1 MKTLIIN
8 NTHTQMKIATN
19 TGYHLDSV
27 DKEIIYMLMDNA
39 KTSLAHI
46 SKNVGISTTAVHQ
59 RIKKLEQAGI
69 IENSVSFLNPKKV
82 GYKVVSYIGVFL
94 DQPSHYQDAIA
105 ALKQINEVVE
115 AHYTTGNY
123 TIFLKV
129 LCKDNDHLMQILNKI
144 QKLKGV
150 TRTETFISL
159 EQSINRQLKV

>member
-1 MKTLIIN
+1 MKSAIN
-8 NTHTQMKIATN
+8 SS
-19 TGYHLDSV
+19 YHLDSV
-27 DKEIIYMLMDNA
+27 DKEIIYMLIDNA

-69 IENSVSFLNPKKV
+69 IENSISFLNPKKI
-82 GYKVVSYIGVFL
+82 GYTVVSYIGVFL
-94 DQPSHYQDAIA
+94 DQPSHYHDAIK
-105 ALKQINEVVE
+105 ALKDVNEVVE

-129 LCKDNDHLMQILNKI
+129 LCRDNDHLMEILNKL

-150 TRTETFISL
+150 TRTETIISL

>member
-1 MKTLIIN
+1 MKS
-8 NTHTQMKIATN
+8 ATN
-19 TGYHLDSV
+19 ASYHLDAV

-59 RIKKLEQAGI
+59 RIKKLEQAGV
-69 IENSVSFLNPKKV
+69 IENSISFLNPRKI

-94 DQPSHYQDAIA
+94 EQPSHYHDAVK
-105 ALKQINEVVE
+105 ALKEVNEVVE

-129 LCKDNDHLMQILNKI
+129 LCRDNDHLMQILNKL

>member
-1 MKTLIIN
+1 MKNAL
-8 NTHTQMKIATN
+8 NTE
-19 TGYHLDSV
+19 YHLDST

-46 SKNVGISTTAVHQ
+46 SRNVGISTTAVHQ
-59 RIKKLEQAGI
+59 RIKKLEQAGV
-69 IENSVSFLNPKKV
+69 IENSISFLNPRKI

-94 DQPSHYQDAIA
+94 EQPSHYHDAVK
-105 ALKQINEVVE
+105 ALREINEVVE

-129 LCKDNDHLMQILNKI
+129 LCKDNDHLMEILNKL

-150 TRTETFISL
+150 IRTETFISL
-159 EQSINRQLKV
+159 EQSINRQLRV

>member
-1 MKTLIIN
+1 MKSAIN
-8 NTHTQMKIATN
+8 S
-19 TGYHLDSV
+19 GYHLDSV

-59 RIKKLEQAGI
+59 RIKKLEQAGL
-69 IENSVSFLNPKKV
+69 IENSISFLNPKTI

-94 DQPSHYQDAIA
+94 DQPSYYHDAVK
-105 ALKQINEVVE
+105 ALKEVNEVVE

-129 LCKDNDHLMQILNKI
+129 LCRDNDHLMEILNKL

-159 EQSINRQLKV
+159 EQSINRQLRV

>member
-1 MKTLIIN
+1 MKN
-8 NTHTQMKIATN
+8 ATN
-19 TGYHLDSV
+19 TGYHLDTV
-27 DKEIIYMLMDNA
+27 DKQIIYMLMDNA

-59 RIKKLEQAGI
+59 RIKKLEQAGV
-69 IENSVSFLNPKKV
+69 IENSISFLNPRKI
-82 GYKVVSYIGVFL
+82 GFKVVSFIGMFL
-94 DQPSHYQDAIA
+94 EEPSHYQDTIK
-105 ALKQINEVVE
+105 ALNDVNEVVE

-129 LCKDNDHLMQILNKI
+129 LCRDNDHLMEILNKL
-144 QKLKGV
+144 QKMKGV

>member
-1 MKTLIIN
+1 MKNAIN
-8 NTHTQMKIATN
+8 AE
-19 TGYHLDSV
+19 YHLDKI

-59 RIKKLEQAGI
+59 RIKKLENAGV
-69 IENSVSFLNPKKV
+69 IENSISFLNPRKI
-82 GYKVVSYIGVFL
+82 GYKVVTFIGVFL
-94 DQPSHYQDAIA
+94 DQPSHYHDAIK
-105 ALKQINEVVE
+105 ALNEIDEVVE

-129 LCKDNDHLMQILNKI
+129 LCKDNDHLMEILNKI

-159 EQSINRQLKV
+159 EQSISRQLKV

>member
-1 MKTLIIN
+1 MKSAIN
-8 NTHTQMKIATN
+8 SS
-19 TGYHLDSV
+19 YHLDSV
-27 DKEIIYMLMDNA
+27 DKEIIYMLMDNE

-59 RIKKLEQAGI
+59 RIKKLEQAGV
-69 IENSVSFLNPKKV
+69 IENSISFLNPRKI

-94 DQPSHYQDAIA
+94 DQPSHYHDAIK
-105 ALKQINEVVE
+105 ALKDVNEVVE

-129 LCKDNDHLMQILNKI
+129 LCRDNDHLMEILNKL

-150 TRTETFISL
+150 TRTETIISL

>member
-1 MKTLIIN
+1 MKS
-8 NTHTQMKIATN
+8 TN
-19 TGYHLDSV
+19 QITYQLDSI

-59 RIKKLEQAGI
+59 RIKKLEQAGV
-69 IENSVSFLNPKKV
+69 IENSISFLNPRKI
-82 GYKVVSYIGVFL
+82 GFKVVSYIGVFL
-94 DQPSHYQDAIA
+94 DQPSYYQESIK
-105 ALKQINEVVE
+105 ALNEINEVVE

-129 LCKDNDHLMQILNKI
+129 LCMDNDHLMQILNKL

-150 TRTETFISL
+150 TRTETIISL
-159 EQSINRQLKV
+159 EQSISRQLKV

>member
-1 MKTLIIN
+1 MKNETRI
-8 NTHTQMKIATN
+8 
-19 TGYHLDSV
+19 GYQLDKL
-27 DKEIIYMLMDNA
+27 DKDIIYMLMDNA
-39 KTSLAHI
+39 KTSLAQI
-46 SKNVGISTTAVHQ
+46 SKQVGISTTAVHQ
-59 RIKKLEQAGI
+59 RIKKLEQAGV
-69 IENSVSFLNPKKV
+69 IENSVSFLNPRKI

-94 DQPSHYQDAIA
+94 DQPSHYKDAIKS
-105 ALKQINEVVE
+105 LNEVNEVVE

-129 LCKDNDHLMQILNKI
+129 LCIDNDHLMQILNKI

>member
-1 MKTLIIN
+1 MKNAYTDNYDLDAIDKKIIHIL
-8 NTHTQMKIATN
+8 T
-19 TGYHLDSV
+19 
-27 DKEIIYMLMDNA
+27 DNA
-39 KTSLAHI
+39 KSSLAYI

-59 RIKKLEQAGI
+59 RIKKLEQAGV
-69 IENSVSFLNPKKV
+69 IENSISFLNPRKI
-82 GYKVVSYIGVFL
+82 GYKVVSYMGVYL
-94 DQPSHYQDAIA
+94 EKPSHYQEAVK
-105 ALKQINEVVE
+105 ALQEINEVVE

-129 LCKDNDHLMQILNKI
+129 LCKDNDHLMRILNKI

>member
-1 MKTLIIN
+1 MKSAMN
-8 NTHTQMKIATN
+8 AS
-19 TGYHLDSV
+19 YHLDPV

-59 RIKKLEQAGI
+59 RIKKLEQAGV
-69 IENSVSFLNPKKV
+69 IENSISFLNPRKI
-82 GYKVVSYIGVFL
+82 GYNVVSYIGVYL
-94 DQPSHYQDAIA
+94 EQPSHYHDAVK
-105 ALKQINEVVE
+105 ALKEVNEVVE

-129 LCKDNDHLMQILNKI
+129 LCRDNDHLMQILNKL

>member
-1 MKTLIIN
+1 MKSAIN
-8 NTHTQMKIATN
+8 SS
-19 TGYHLDSV
+19 YHLDSV

-59 RIKKLEQAGI
+59 RIKKLEQAGVI
-69 IENSVSFLNPKKV
+69 VNSISFLNPKKI

-94 DQPSHYQDAIA
+94 DQPSHYHDAIK
-105 ALKQINEVVE
+105 ALKDVNEVVE

-129 LCKDNDHLMQILNKI
+129 LCRDNDHLMEILNKL

-150 TRTETFISL
+150 TRTETIISL

>member
-1 MKTLIIN
+1 MKSAI
-8 NTHTQMKIATN
+8 HSS
-19 TGYHLDSV
+19 YHLDSV

-59 RIKKLEQAGI
+59 RIKKLEQAGV
-69 IENSVSFLNPKKV
+69 IENSISFLNPRKI

-94 DQPSHYQDAIA
+94 DQPSYYHDAIK
-105 ALKQINEVVE
+105 ALKDVNEVVE

-123 TIFLKV
+123 TVFLKV
-129 LCKDNDHLMQILNKI
+129 LCRDNDHLMEILNKL

>member
-1 MKTLIIN
+1 MKSAIN
-8 NTHTQMKIATN
+8 SS
-19 TGYHLDSV
+19 YHLDSV

-59 RIKKLEQAGI
+59 RIKKLEQAGV
-69 IENSVSFLNPKKV
+69 IENSISFLNPRKI

-94 DQPSHYQDAIA
+94 DQPSHYHDAIK
-105 ALKQINEVVE
+105 ALKDMNEVVE

-129 LCKDNDHLMQILNKI
+129 LCRDNDHLMEILNKL

-150 TRTETFISL
+150 TRTETIISL

>member
-1 MKTLIIN
+1 MKNAIN
-8 NTHTQMKIATN
+8 AE
-19 TGYHLDSV
+19 YHLDAV

-59 RIKKLEQAGI
+59 RIKKLEQAGV
-69 IENSVSFLNPKKV
+69 IENSVSFLNPRKI
-82 GYKVVSYIGVFL
+82 GYKVVSYIGVYL
-94 DQPSHYQDAIA
+94 DQPSHYNDTIKS
-105 ALKQINEVVE
+105 LKDVNEVVE

-123 TIFLKV
+123 TVFLKV
-129 LCKDNDHLMQILNKI
+129 LCRDNDHLMEILNKL
-144 QKLKGV
+144 QKMKGV

>member
-1 MKTLIIN
+1 M
-8 NTHTQMKIATN
+8 TN
-19 TGYHLDSV
+19 LGYQLDTI
-27 DKEIIYMLMDNA
+27 DKQIIYMLIDNA

-59 RIKKLEQAGI
+59 RIKKLENAGV
-69 IENSVSFLNPKKV
+69 IENSVSFLNPKKI
-82 GYKVVSYIGVFL
+82 GYRVVSYIGVYL
-94 DQPSHYQDAIA
+94 DQPGYYQELVK
-105 ALKQINEVVE
+105 ALKAINEVVE

-123 TIFLKV
+123 TVFLKV
-129 LCKDNDHLMQILNKI
+129 LCTDNDHLMTILNQI

>member
-1 MKTLIIN
+1 MKSAIN
-8 NTHTQMKIATN
+8 SS
-19 TGYHLDSV
+19 YHLDSV

-59 RIKKLEQAGI
+59 RIKKLEQAGV
-69 IENSVSFLNPKKV
+69 IENSISFLNPRKI

-94 DQPSHYQDAIA
+94 DQPSYYHDAVK
-105 ALKQINEVVE
+105 ALKEVNEVVE

-129 LCKDNDHLMQILNKI
+129 LCRDNDQI
-144 QKLKGV
+144 GRASCRERV
-150 TRTETFISL
+150 
-159 EQSINRQLKV
+159 

>member
-1 MKTLIIN
+1 MKNAIN
-8 NTHTQMKIATN
+8 AE
-19 TGYHLDSV
+19 YHLDKI

-39 KTSLAHI
+39 KTSLAQI

-59 RIKKLEQAGI
+59 RIKKLEIAEVIQ
-69 IENSVSFLNPKKV
+69 NSISLLNPRKI

-94 DQPSHYQDAIA
+94 DQPSHYHDAIKA
-105 ALKQINEVVE
+105 INDINEVVE

-129 LCKDNDHLMQILNKI
+129 LCRDNDHLMEILNKL

>member
-1 MKTLIIN
+1 MKSAIN
-8 NTHTQMKIATN
+8 SS
-19 TGYHLDSV
+19 YHLDSV

-59 RIKKLEQAGI
+59 RIKKLEQAGV
-69 IENSVSFLNPKKV
+69 IENSISFLNPRKI

-94 DQPSHYQDAIA
+94 DQPSHYHDAIK
-105 ALKQINEVVE
+105 ALKDVNEVVE

-129 LCKDNDHLMQILNKI
+129 LCRDNDHLMEILSKL